1 MAFLKRIAR
10 VDPLVL
16 FLIAGLALYLVLDAA
31 GLVRGNDRVIVV
43 DEARLSAFMASQ
55 GGRDPGGKAS
65 LLDAAERRELIAAY
79 VRDEALYR
87 EALALGLDREDSAIR
102 RRLVQ
107 SLRFSLQDE
116 GNDEATAGKP
126 SDAELRAFFESH
138 RDRFLE
144 SPTVSFSHVFFDKRR
159 RGTGAAQSAAREAKP
174 MAATGDWLAMGDR
187 YPYQRSQT
195 GVTEATLAAELGE
208 EAAQR
213 IFALDAESG
222 RWQGPVESG
231 LGFHL
236 VRIERKTAGGV
247 PEFDDIRPALAEQ
260 WAREQREQALDGAI
274 DRIVGEYRVS
284 IAPGLGV
291 PSK

>member
-126 SDAELRAFFESH
+126 SDAELRATRARSVLCLG
-138 RDRFLE
+138 RDRVIGPPPATKATQRGKRQ
-144 SPTVSFSHVFFDKRR
+144 SPCRSTSSCRR
-159 RGTGAAQSAAREAKP
+159 TPRAQSWCRARRE
-174 MAATGDWLAMGDR
+174 TR
-187 YPYQRSQT
+187 RTS
-195 GVTEATLAAELGE
+195 
-208 EAAQR
+208 
-213 IFALDAESG
+213 
-222 RWQGPVESG
+222 
-231 LGFHL
+231 
-236 VRIERKTAGGV
+236 VRR
-247 PEFDDIRPALAEQ
+247 L
-260 WAREQREQALDGAI
+260 
-274 DRIVGEYRVS
+274 
-284 IAPGLGV
+284 
-291 PSK
+291 